1 MVTINLGGV
10 IGGGNG
16 TTGLISGLDSNAIIE
31 DLKSIRQ
38 SEIDDVQTT
47 IDSNTSTI
55 SKYGEL
61 KTLLNSLKN
70 STDFLRNSASVNP
83 FSNVFDYRVASLS
96 SSTISNI
103 STFANITTQPG
114 ALNGSLDLQIGN
126 IAEALEERSG
136 SFSSRSTDATTT
148 ATGSYFGV
156 GTFQIGSGVRAE
168 VDGTVSSS
176 YQLQSSDYS
185 VTGSG
190 SGILTANGVESFN
203 VNGAQGGQN
212 GLQGSISGFSAIV
225 SGAGTTTVS
234 ITIDDVTYTSNALDH
249 LAAVTGGNGIES
261 GTNIIFTADSGGV
274 NETSFTVQL
283 ASDVV
288 IDGSQANG
296 DTFATNLDSALSG
309 VSIYQSREIENFN
322 DSNVKT
328 AISGLTSSDIKFTNN
343 NFDNSDYEIGTIS
356 DFNVGTSTG
365 SDGEISIVINNE
377 TFRAT
382 GLSSTLNSEVILT
395 SASSDRQL
403 SIDFTGVNA
412 DISSDSNAR
421 NVERSLEYFLGT
433 RELVDIT
440 VDSGD
445 SLNSVLFRINQ
456 QSLNTGVS
464 AGVIQVSDFD
474 FNFNLKASGVGLDSV
489 YEIFD
494 DSNILS
500 NVSLTTTQSAED
512 ALISIDGVEIT
523 RSSNN
528 ISDAVQDVTFNLF
541 QETPNYGNI
550 SAETIEV
557 SIDND
562 IDAVVTGIES
572 FINAYNELR
581 VFTSEQNQRDPETL
595 AFLEESILGGD
606 TLLDGLNSSV
616 ISELNSIISTGN
628 SNFNDISDSQ
638 IILSDF
644 AGDSE
649 TVATNNILNYDEVT
663 LREKL
668 EQNYDDIRKIFELNT
683 DIDSNNLFIAKSS
696 NSASLSEFRLNID
709 TSQPT
714 GQQVRL
720 QDKDGVDILDSEGN
734 QIFLSLSSGRI
745 VGDDGTPVEGYEFI
759 YTGNGSESIDV
770 SITQGVADRI
780 FNIVDSYTE
789 NGGLIDLEVDSITN
803 RNDNLG
809 EEVIT
814 LEARLEIY
822 VQGLISTYSALE
834 SAVQGFN
841 SILLLL
847 DAQSQVNS
855 NNR

>member
-38 SEIDDVQTT
+38 SEIDNVQTT
-47 IDSNTSTI
+47 IDSNSSTI

-136 SFSSRSTDATTT
+136 SFTSRSADATTT
-148 ATGSYFGV
+148 STGSYFGV
-156 GTFQIGSGVRAE
+156 GTFQIGSGVRTE
-168 VDGTVSSS
+168 VDGTVSSD
-176 YQLQSSDYS
+176 YQLQSTDYS
-185 VTGSG
+185 TTGSG
-190 SGILTANGVESFN
+190 SGILTANGIESFN
-203 VNGAQGGQN
+203 VAGVEGGQE
-212 GLQGSISGFSAIV
+212 GLQGSISGFSAVV

-234 ITIDDVTYTSNALDH
+234 ITIDDITYTSNALDH
-249 LAAVTGGNGIES
+249 TGAVTGGNGIAS
-261 GTNIIFTADSGGV
+261 GTNITFTADSGGA

-288 IDGSQANG
+288 IDGSQDNG
-296 DTFATNLDSALSG
+296 DTFAANLDSALSN
-309 VSIYQSREIENFN
+309 VSVYQSREIANFN

-328 AISGLTSSDIKFTNN
+328 AISGLTSSDIKFINN
-343 NFDNSDYEIGTIS
+343 SFDNSDYGIGTIS
-356 DFNVGTSTG
+356 DFNVGASTG
-365 SDGEISIVINNE
+365 SDGEISIIINGE

-382 GLSSTLNSEVILT
+382 GLSGTLNSEITL
-395 SASSDRQL
+395 SSSSSDRQL

-412 DISSDSNAR
+412 DISSDDNAR
-421 NVERSLEYFLGT
+421 DVERSLEYFLGT
-433 RELVDIT
+433 RDLVDIT
-440 VDSGD
+440 VNSGD

-474 FNFNLKASGVGLDSV
+474 FKFNLKASGVGLDSV

-500 NVSLTTTQSAED
+500 NVSLETTQSAED
-512 ALISIDGVEIT
+512 AVISIDGVEIT

-557 SIDND
+557 SVDND

-581 VFTSEQNQRDPETL
+581 VFTADQNQRDPETL

-606 TLLDGLNSSV
+606 TLLDGLNSSI

-644 AGDSE
+644 PGDTE

-696 NSASLSEFRLNID
+696 NTASLNEFRLNID

-720 QDKDGVDILDSEGN
+720 QDINGVDILDSEDN

-745 VGDDGTPVEGYEFI
+745 VGNAGTPVEGYEFI
-759 YTGNGSESIDV
+759 YTGDGSESIDV
-770 SITQGVADRI
+770 SITQGIADRI

-789 NGGLIDLEVDSITN
+789 DGGLIDLEVDSITD

-814 LEARLEIY
+814 LEARLEVY

-847 DAQSQVNS
+847 DAQAQVNS
-855 NNR
+855 NN